1 MTRWTRLALPLL
13 AAPLLGSCYFLLDY
27 DDLQSGAGK
36 VASTGAGGEGA
47 KASTSAN
54 GGAAGEGDVAAGG
67 NACGSCD
74 DHDPC
79 TVDSCDASGSAPEC
93 KSTPLEGLALDGVDE
108 TLEAEQH
115 VRVSLVGSGQLFYL
129 AELELNEDTPK
140 IALFRLA
147 TDGAG
152 LEPIGTDLM
161 LDGNPVSNVG
171 LAVEELAAGEIALHG
186 FVATKLRVAAAT
198 PRVLHVVNRN
208 GKTTSNLV
216 GASFRD
222 DDVTALT
229 HAFPQ
234 ALTIGNKV
242 VGAWIQADGTI
253 AVHNVGTAKTDTFG
267 AANLAANTLSL
278 LSTSND
284 LPAVM
289 FTAQTD
295 PGTGAQGT
303 YVETSG
309 QNRTRVTE
317 CETRPG
323 AYLSST
329 AIATQIPGL
338 WLANIT
344 RYGTGYLGNGNASLV
359 CGSGTCTV
367 VPEDCKKATLGN
379 AVRDVSGAT
388 VHFDNDKA
396 GVVYSVLALPQ
407 VLPKAT
413 DVTAIE
419 ARLSLGLGRVD
430 FSGDVKDAPSTSVG
444 DLQVIAANDTTE
456 ASGFAGPDWPAVAIL
471 PSQRVAVAWIQP
483 NSDFSG
489 TELRVQRYK
498 MCLPPP

>member
-1 MTRWTRLALPLL
+1 MTRWTRFALPLC
-13 AAPLLGSCYFLLDY
+13 AAPLLASCYFLLDY
-27 DDLQSGAGK
+27 DDLQSEKGP
-36 VASTGAGGEGA
+36 VASTPGGGEGGTT
-47 KASTSAN
+47 STSAGTGGESDVAT
-54 GGAAGEGDVAAGG
+54 GGAGD
-67 NACGSCD
+67 CGSCD

-79 TVDSCDASGSAPEC
+79 TVDTCDASGSTPACVNE
-93 KSTPLEGLALDGVDE
+93 PLEGLALDGVDE
-108 TLEAEQH
+108 TLEADQH
-115 VRVSLVGSGQLFYL
+115 IRVSLVGSGQLFYL
-129 AELELNEDTPK
+129 AEMELKNGAPRV
-140 IALFRLA
+140 ALYRLA
-147 TDGAG
+147 TDGDA
-152 LEPIGTDLM
+152 LEAIGTDLM

-171 LAVEELAAGEIALHG
+171 LAVEELAAGEVALHG
-186 FVATKLRVAAAT
+186 FVATKLKVAAAM
-198 PRVLHVVNRN
+198 PRVVHVVNRN

-222 DDVTALT
+222 DDVTART

-253 AVHNVGTAKTDTFG
+253 AVHNVGTAKTETFG
-267 AANLAANTLSL
+267 ATALAASTLSL
-278 LSTSND
+278 LSTADDN
-284 LPAVM
+284 PAVM
-289 FTAQTD
+289 FTAQTAAD
-295 PGTGAQGT
+295 SGAQGT

-309 QNRTRVTE
+309 QNRAKVPE
-317 CETRPG
+317 CETRAG
-323 AYLSST
+323 AYLSSA
-329 AIATQIPGL
+329 AISTQIPGL

-359 CGSGTCTV
+359 CGTGTCTV
-367 VPEDCKKATLGN
+367 APEDCKQATPGN
-379 AVRDVSGAT
+379 AVRDVSGAS

-396 GVVYSVLALPQ
+396 GVVYLVLASPQ
-407 VLPKAT
+407 VLPKQN

-430 FSGDVKDAPSTSVG
+430 FSVKDDKGTAVG
-444 DLQVIAANDTTE
+444 DPKVIAANDTTE
-456 ASGFAGPDWPAVAIL
+456 ATGFVGPDWPAVAIL